1 MSFVDNA
8 VDSQNGTIKVKAV
21 FPNPGQALWPGQYIT
36 VNTVVRTLKDA
47 IVVPQASIITGAES
61 RSVYA
66 VGADKT
72 AQARRIELVHSFG
85 TQAVVTGVQEGERIV
100 VEGKQNLRPGARVAE
115 AASNAAQRSER
126 SEQGNRND
134 GAQKG

>member
-1 MSFVDNA
+1 MVMNSHA
-8 VDSQNGTIKVKAV
+8 
-21 FPNPGQALWPGQYIT
+21 

-61 RSVYA
+61 RTVYA

-85 TQAVVTGVQEGERIV
+85 TQAVVKGVQEGERIV

-115 AASNAAQRSER
+115 AAANAAQRSEGSER
-126 SEQGNRND
+126 SNRND